1 MLQHAARCKIE
12 PMKRRHYPDFVWS
25 SSTAAFATVGWL
37 LIFGTAS
44 GRASGEPAPQAVA
57 AFNAYIG
64 AVESRLAQQHRSQNG
79 FLALAAPAEQNRI
92 LLRKGELLIE
102 ELTPSTGADLPGA
115 LLHHWRGTAFVPGA
129 TAADFER
136 LMKNFNAYPQFFS
149 PQVLEARVLSPRG
162 DGQQDGD
169 HFQAL
174 MRVRQRHVITV
185 VMDTTYD
192 IDVWAARCTARIQHL
207 AQHADF
213 RDRLARHRRRARADS
228 KQEHGFLW
236 RQNTY
241 WSYEE
246 RDGGLYMQIES
257 VSLTRS
263 IPTGLGWAVGPFVE
277 SVPRESLEFTLRSAS
292 MRCAD
297 SLVGTPGNTA
307 RETAIGKDT
316 RMNAKAATMK
326 NEAEFRTARRVNQAL
341 TASMEKRALQWMAER
356 APKWVSSDQ
365 LTLLGFG
372 AQIGAGVCYALS
384 RYDRRALLLV
394 ILCLALNWL
403 GDSLDGTLAR
413 VRRNSG
419 RAMASM
425 SITWRTSLDRSR

>member
-1 MLQHAARCKIE
+1 MLQHAARCTIE

-102 ELTPSTGADLPGA
+102 ELTPSTGAELPGA

-129 TAADFER
+129 TAAEFER
-136 LMKNFNAYPQFFS
+136 LLKNFNAYPQFFS
-149 PQVLEARVLSPRG
+149 PQILEARVLSPRG

-169 HFQAL
+169 HFQVL
-174 MRVRQRHVITV
+174 LRVRQRHVITV
-185 VMDTTYD
+185 VLDTTYD
-192 IDVWAARCTARIQHL
+192 IVFERIDAQNGYSTSRSTRISEVGSAGAADE
-207 AQHADF
+207 HA
-213 RDRLARHRRRARADS
+213 LDS
-228 KQEHGFLW
+228 KQDHGFLW

-263 IPTGLGWAVGPFVE
+263 IPTGLGWAVGPFVK

-292 MRCAD
+292 SA
-297 SLVGTPGNTA
+297 L
-307 RETAIGKDT
+307 
-316 RMNAKAATMK
+316 
-326 NEAEFRTARRVNQAL
+326 RR
-341 TASMEKRALQWMAER
+341 
-356 APKWVSSDQ
+356 
-365 LTLLGFG
+365 
-372 AQIGAGVCYALS
+372 
-384 RYDRRALLLV
+384 
-394 ILCLALNWL
+394 
-403 GDSLDGTLAR
+403 
-413 VRRNSG
+413 
-419 RAMASM
+419 
-425 SITWRTSLDRSR
+425 